1 MRAAASACRLD
12 LARGHAA
19 VSDDGWFSERSIKM
33 KRLKERAEFLAVA
46 QGVRSARRGFV
57 LQAVYRRKAAD
68 AAEHGNEVAEP
79 RCGFTVTKKIG
90 NSVVRNRIRRRLR
103 EAIRLHGEGWAEP
116 GIDYVLV
123 GRDQALSLSFDE
135 LKADLV
141 GAFGQ
146 AHGRLKNPGS
156 SDQSSRRR
164 SGQTG
169 KNSTGRAK

>member
-1 MRAAASACRLD
+1 
-12 LARGHAA
+12 
-19 VSDDGWFSERSIKM
+19 M

-57 LQAVYRRKAAD
+57 LQAAHRTAAAD
-68 AAEHGNEVAEP
+68 TIESGDRPAES

-103 EAIRLHGEGWAEP
+103 EAIRLHGDRWAEP
-116 GIDYVLV
+116 GVDYVLV
-123 GRDQALSLSFDE
+123 GRDQALTLSFAE
-135 LKADLV
+135 LKADLA

-146 AHGRLKNPGS
+146 ARERLKNPGS

-164 SGQTG
+164 TGQTG
-169 KNSTGRAK
+169 RNSTGRAK

>member
-1 MRAAASACRLD
+1 
-12 LARGHAA
+12 
-19 VSDDGWFSERSIKM
+19 M

-57 LQAVYRRKAAD
+57 LQAAYQRKPVD
-68 AAEHGNEVAEP
+68 VAELENGVAEP

-103 EAIRLHGEGWAEP
+103 EAIRLNGTDWAKP

-123 GRDQALSLSFDE
+123 GRDQALTLSFDD
-135 LKADLV
+135 LKSDLA

-156 SDQSSRRR
+156 SEQSSRRR

>member
-1 MRAAASACRLD
+1 MILPAC
-12 LARGHAA
+12 HAA
-19 VSDDGWFSERSIKM
+19 VIDDAWFRERSIKM

-57 LQAVYRRKAAD
+57 LQAASQRKQAD
-68 AAEHGNEVAEP
+68 TAETEIAES

-103 EAIRLHGEGWAEP
+103 EAIRLHGDGWAES
-116 GIDYVLV
+116 GVDYVLV
-123 GRDQALSLSFDE
+123 GRDQALTLSFDD
-135 LKADLV
+135 LKSDLAS
-141 GAFGQ
+141 AFGQ
-146 AHGRLKNPGS
+146 ARQRLKNPGS